1 MHMLPVF
8 SIIIPTYNR
17 PGQLADC
24 LAALAQLDY
33 PPDRFE
39 VLVVDDGGAVSPASV
54 VDRFQKHL
62 AIKLIRQAN
71 AGPGSARNAGAKNAK
86 GQILA
91 FTDDDCLPQPGWLRT
106 LAMRFLS
113 APDSVIVGG
122 HVENLL
128 VNNRYAVAS
137 QLIVDVGH
145 AYHNNDLEQARFFTA
160 NNLAIPADRFRELG
174 GFDVTFGTTASED
187 REICGRWLHRGYR
200 MISASEAVVGHAHR
214 LTWRSFCWQHF
225 NYGRGAI
232 RLQRARK
239 HQGWKLFSPDPNY
252 YRSLLQAPFS
262 RLPLPQA
269 TVLAGLLFLSQA
281 ISAMGMVSE
290 WIRQRQEQTSSPI
303 EA

>member
-1 MHMLPVF
+1 MLPVF

-71 AGPGSARNAGAKNAK
+71 AGPGSARNTGAKNAK

-122 HVENLL
+122 HVVNLL

-145 AYHNNDLEQARFFTA
+145 AYHNNDPEQARFFTA

-187 REICGRWLHRGYR
+187 RDICGRWLHRGYR

-214 LTWRSFCWQHF
+214 LTWRSFCQQHF

-281 ISAMGMVSE
+281 ISAMGMMAE